1 MSTRGLNLLVF
12 REGRRRV
19 SGPDLRLDVMARV
32 EALAGGSSREML
44 ISALLRAGELECG
57 VADEAGA
64 AAQPLAALT
73 DCLAEMLLGQIS
85 HHFPEIKSIV
95 SRAPVPEWL
104 NIATAEGF
112 AYYGLHP
119 LAYADALAKLPRLPE
134 SVVVV
139 GIRSIGTTLSAM
151 SAAAA

>member
-32 EALAGGSSREML
+32 EALARGSSREML

-57 VADEAGA
+57 VADDAGSA
-64 AAQPLAALT
+64 AEPLEELT
-73 DCLAEMLLGQIS
+73 DCLAEMLLSGQLPD
-85 HHFPEIKSIV
+85 HFPEIKNTV

-104 NIATAEGF
+104 NISTAEGF
-112 AYYGLHP
+112 AYY
-119 LAYADALAKLPRLPE
+119 
-134 SVVVV
+134 
-139 GIRSIGTTLSAM
+139 
-151 SAAAA
+151 